1 MVGVLISL
9 VIMLVVCFLASA
21 ACKRELLRSE
31 MADRPKHKK
40 AA

>member
-1 MVGVLISL
+1 MVGVLVSVTIVL
-9 VIMLVVCFLASA
+9 VMCFLASS
-21 ACKRELLRSE
+21 ACKRELLRNE